1 MKKTILRAGIAVASL
16 LAAMPVAAQVRSVSR
31 IEFGPANV
39 LFVADW
45 KDASVHAIAAPA
57 AAVSKPAKA
66 FNLLDLQAAM
76 ERTLG
81 TARFAVEDL
90 KARPETGEVY
100 LAVSYGPQSL
110 PAILA
115 VAADGSIRKLDLT
128 KEASAPIALRDA
140 PAGDVTFWNSIPER
154 SLTVSDMRWHNGKLY
169 VAGLSN
175 QSFASTLRVI
185 DYGKPGA
192 QTMTSVGMFH
202 TSHDQMETRAPIRTM
217 SFMTLNGVDYLIAAY
232 MCTPLVAIPVADL
245 KDGAHI
251 TGKTI
256 AELGYGNTPI
266 DMVTYS
272 APDETGKATD
282 YLTVTNVNR
291 NAATI
296 PVASITAA
304 VARPGMTKDVPW
316 SVITGVDVVQSPI
329 AGAIAI
335 DNFSDKQF
343 VLARRDLATG
353 DLQLVTLQKA
363 VKLRISDYISEYD
376 FPGYTYAPGK
386 QTQYIKPIEDS
397 LQAEEGYASPI
408 ARSGPKAPR

>member
-1 MKKTILRAGIAVASL
+1 MKTVLRAGLAVACLST
-16 LAAMPVAAQVRSVSR
+16 AAPAFAEVRSVSR
-31 IEFGPANV
+31 IEFGPKNV

-45 KDASVHAIAAPA
+45 KEASVHAIALAAPSA
-57 AAVSKPAKA
+57 SPAKA
-66 FNLLDLQAAM
+66 FNLLDLQPVL
-76 ERTLG
+76 EKTLG
-81 TARFAVEDL
+81 THVFAVEDL
-90 KARPETGEVY
+90 KARPESGEVY
-100 LAVSYGPQSL
+100 LAMTYGPQSL
-110 PAILA
+110 PAILV
-115 VAADGSIRKLDLT
+115 VAADGAIRRLDLS
-128 KEASAPIALRDA
+128 KEANAPIPLHDA
-140 PAGDVTFWNSIPER
+140 PGGDVTFWNSIPQR
-154 SLTVSDMRWHNGKLY
+154 TLTVSDMRWHDGKLY

-175 QSFASTLRVI
+175 QTFASTLRIV
-185 DYGKPGA
+185 DPAHGT
-192 QTMTSVGMFH
+192 QTLTSVGMFH

-217 SFMTLNGVDYLIAAY
+217 SFMTLGGIDYLIAAY

-266 DMVTYS
+266 DMVAYS
-272 APDETGKATD
+272 APDETGKPTD
-282 YLTVTNVNR
+282 YLTITNVNR

-296 PVASITAA
+296 PVASLAAA
-304 VARPGMTKDVPW
+304 VAGPGLTKDVPW

-353 DLQLVTLQKA
+353 SLQLVTLQKA

-376 FPGYTYAPGK
+376 FPSYVYAPGK
-386 QTQYIKPIEDS
+386 QTQYIKPIEDG
-397 LQAEEGYASPI
+397 LMKEEGYASPVSK
-408 ARSGPKAPR
+408 SGPKAPR

>member
-1 MKKTILRAGIAVASL
+1 MKSILHAGIA
-16 LAAMPVAAQVRSVSR
+16 AACLTAAVPSAAQVRSVSR
-31 IEFGPANV
+31 IEFGPDNL

-45 KDASVHAIAAPA
+45 KDASVHAIAVPAPA
-57 AAVSKPAKA
+57 AKSAKA

-81 TARFAVEDL
+81 TRTFAVEDL

-100 LAVSYGPQSL
+100 LAVTYGPQAL

-115 VAADGSIRKLDLT
+115 VAADGVIRKIDLS
-128 KEASAPIALRDA
+128 KDASAPVALRDA
-140 PAGDVTFWNSIPER
+140 PARELTFWNNIPER
-154 SLTVSDMRWHNGKLY
+154 SLTVSDMRWHAGKLY

-175 QSFASTLRVI
+175 QTFASTLRVI
-185 DYGKPGA
+185 DWKARGT
-192 QTMTSVGMFH
+192 QTLTSIGIFH

-217 SFMTLNGVDYLIAAY
+217 SFVTLNGVDYLIAAY
-232 MCTPLVAIPVADL
+232 MCTPLVTIPVADL

-272 APDETGKATD
+272 APDETGKPTD

-296 PVASITAA
+296 SLASLTAA
-304 VARPGMTKDVPW
+304 VARPGLVKDVPW
-316 SVITGVDVVQSPI
+316 SVITGVDVIQSPI

-335 DNFSDKQF
+335 DNFGDKQF

-353 DLQLVTLQKA
+353 DLQLVTVQKA
-363 VKLRISDYISEYD
+363 VKLRISDYVSEYD

-386 QTQYIKPIEDS
+386 QTQYIKPIEDG
-397 LQAEEGYASPI
+397 LMREEGYASPI
-408 ARSGPKAPR
+408 ARSGPKVSR

>member
-1 MKKTILRAGIAVASL
+1 MKSLLRAGIAAVC
-16 LAAMPVAAQVRSVSR
+16 LAAALPCAAQVRSVSR
-31 IEFGPANV
+31 IEFGPDNL

-45 KDASVHAIAAPA
+45 KDASVHAIEVSVPPA
-57 AAVSKPAKA
+57 KPAKA
-66 FNLLDLQAAM
+66 FNLLDLQVAM
-76 ERTLG
+76 ERALG
-81 TARFAVEDL
+81 TRTFAVEDL
-90 KARPETGEVY
+90 KGRPETGEVY
-100 LAVSYGPQSL
+100 LAISYGPQSL

-115 VAADGSIRKLDLT
+115 VSADGSIHKIDLS
-128 KEASAPIALRDA
+128 KEAGPAIALRDV
-140 PAGDVTFWNSIPER
+140 PARDLTFWNNIPER
-154 SLTVSDMRWHNGKLY
+154 SLTVSDMRWHDGKLY

-175 QSFASTLRVI
+175 QTFASTLRVI
-185 DYGKPGA
+185 DWKSRGTQA
-192 QTMTSVGMFH
+192 LTSVGIFH

-217 SFMTLNGVDYLIAAY
+217 SFVTLDGVDYLIAAY

-272 APDETGKATD
+272 APDETGKPTD

-296 PVASITAA
+296 SLASLTAA
-304 VARPGMTKDVPW
+304 VARPGLTKDVPW

-335 DNFSDKQF
+335 DNFGDKQF

-363 VKLRISDYISEYD
+363 VKLRISDYVSEYD
-376 FPGYTYAPGK
+376 FPSYAYAPGK
-386 QTQYIKPIEDS
+386 QTQYIKPIEDG
-397 LQAEEGYASPI
+397 LMREEGYASPI
-408 ARSGPKAPR
+408 AKSGPKVSR